1 MEKSFADEYPK
12 ADFNQMIILTLNLIK
27 KFRMNFNS
35 GDGIYIDGANPS
47 FKRALKSQ
55 LREDSNYEQLIA
67 FFTRNNPPNRADTEF
82 LTNNMFVIP
91 IAFKNHHKEMLAH
104 CKQLME
110 YRNGY
115 MAINPKFD
123 KLIVALRTAVEKGEG
138 LLDKEMTSH
147 NDCFDAFRLSL
158 IRWKL

>member
-1 MEKSFADEYPK
+1 M
-12 ADFNQMIILTLNLIK
+12 
-27 KFRMNFNS
+27 
-35 GDGIYIDGANPS
+35 
-47 FKRALKSQ
+47 KSQ

-67 FFTRNNPPNRADTEF
+67 FFTRNNPPNRADTE
-82 LTNNMFVIP
+82 
-91 IAFKNHHKEMLAH
+91 
-104 CKQLME
+104 LME